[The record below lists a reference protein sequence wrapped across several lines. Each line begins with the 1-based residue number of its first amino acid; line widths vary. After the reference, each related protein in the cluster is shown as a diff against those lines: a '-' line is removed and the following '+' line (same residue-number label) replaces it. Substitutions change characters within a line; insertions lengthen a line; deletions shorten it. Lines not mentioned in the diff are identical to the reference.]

1 MKSGKYDIQ
10 VDQGST
16 FVFHITYQDSAG
28 TAIDLASYTANMQVR
43 RSVVDTDLILDISS
57 AGGVTGG
64 GTTGEFIS
72 GVSGPSGGGSASLPI
87 SGITMNGGTAGVK
100 APVHGG
106 VTGGIYIEIDADTMK
121 NVPAGKHA
129 YDLEIT
135 LSGTVNKI
143 LSGRFEVEG
152 EVTR

>member
-16 FVFHITYQDSAG
+16 FVFHITYQNSTG
-28 TAIDLASYTANMQVR
+28 VAIDLASYTAAMQVR
-43 RSVVDTDLILDISS
+43 RSVIDTDLILDISS
-57 AGGVTGG
+57 TSGVTGG

-72 GVSGPSGGGSASLPI
+72 GVSGPSGGGSASLTT
-87 SGITMNGGTAGVK
+87 SGITLNGTTAGLSSN
-100 APVHGG
+100 
-106 VTGGIYIEIDADTMK
+106 TGGIYFEIDADTMK
-121 NVPAGKHA
+121 YVPSGKHV
-129 YDLEIT
+129 YDIELT
-135 LSGTVNKI
+135 TSGTVHKI

>member
-28 TAIDLASYTANMQVR
+28 TAIDLSGYTADMQVR

-57 AGGVTGG
+57 ATGVTGG

-72 GVSGPSGGGSASLPI
+72 GVSGPSGGGSASNLT
-87 SGITMNGGTAGVK
+87 SGITLNGSLTGL
-100 APVHGG
+100 GG
-106 VTGGIYIEIDADTMK
+106 ITGGIYIEIDSDTMK

-129 YDLEIT
+129 YDLE
-135 LSGTVNKI
+135 LNSSGTINKI